1 MKRFIP
7 VISIGIILG
16 VLVSFGEGVISSLN
30 LYDFNAINFNFLVL
44 ILSILITL
52 FLVLFSDNLITA
64 ILSVFL
70 YAVFFLL
77 FKVYA
82 RITLSYELYVRI
94 GLTLFSGIL
103 SALLI
108 FPGKYMI
115 KKYKAKGMKFRRNIA
130 FPVIFFLASIL
141 VSMAIVLFEQKD
153 LYGFIPLYFY
163 SYLYFLIFLSSLAAF
178 LSVNEISGF
187 LIGFCSIPI
196 YFLMTRLIG
205 NNFDF
210 SMIFNLERVFL
221 MIIAAY
227 SIIFGLSTLLMGHS
241 SAVLLKGFVF
251 KKANS
256 EIKENDNSKNT
267 VKEKDNTFLRESGN
281 KEEIVYEK
289 QDKMEMS
296 IKPVNKKEAKG
307 NENQKDVDKN

>member
-1 MKRFIP
+1 MKRFVP

-16 VLVSFGEGVISSLN
+16 VLVSFGEGVIPSLN

-52 FLVLFSDNLITA
+52 LLVLFSDNLIAA
-64 ILSVFL
+64 ILSVLL
-70 YAVFFLL
+70 YAAFFLL

-94 GLTLFSGIL
+94 GLTLLSGIL

-108 FPGKYMI
+108 FPGRHMI
-115 KKYKAKGMKFRRNIA
+115 KRYKTKGIKFKRNIA

-153 LYGFIPLYFY
+153 LYSFIPRYFY
-163 SYLYFLIFLSSLAAF
+163 SYLYFSIFLSSLVAF

-196 YFLMTRLIG
+196 YFLMTRLIA
-205 NNFDF
+205 NNFNF
-210 SMIFNLERVFL
+210 SMLFNLERGFL
-221 MIIAAY
+221 MIIATY
-227 SIIFGLSTLLMGHS
+227 SLIFGLSTLLMGHS

-256 EIKENDNSKNT
+256 EIKENDESKDATGEKNNT
-267 VKEKDNTFLRESGN
+267 VFQESGN
-281 KEEIVYEK
+281 KEEVVSEK
-289 QDKMEMS
+289 QEKMEMS
-296 IKPVNKKEAKG
+296 IKLVNKKEVKD